1 MTKIR
6 KTSYP
11 LINIGTSFLLITFI
25 ILCMI
30 IFSVLSLSSALKDVQ
45 YSKKNAARTTAYY
58 EANNQ
63 AEQQLASID
72 VILHDSD
79 TFKSCLEQLEAND
92 NLTLYTDSTMAQ
104 ATLTY
109 IVSIDEDEALQ
120 VILTL
125 HSKEISDSETT
136 IGYTV
141 TAWNTI
147 STVDWNGNQSLPVLG
162 SE

>member
-1 MTKIR
+1 MTNIR

-11 LINIGTSFLLITFI
+11 PITIGTSFLLIAFI

-45 YSKKNAARTTAYY
+45 YSQKNADRTSAYY

-63 AEQQLASID
+63 AEQHLASID
-72 VILHDSD
+72 ALIHASD
-79 TFKSCLEQLEAND
+79 TFEACLEQLEAND
-92 NLTLYTDSTMAQ
+92 SMTLYTDSAMAQ
-104 ATLTY
+104 AALTY
-109 IVSIDEDEALQ
+109 TVSIDEDEALQ
-120 VILTL
+120 VTLIL
-125 HSKEISDSETT
+125 HSKETGDSETA

-141 TAWNTI
+141 AAWNTI

>member
-45 YSKKNAARTTAYY
+45 YSKKNAARTAAYY

-72 VILHDSD
+72 AVLHESD
-79 TFKSCLEQLEAND
+79 TFKACLEQLEAND
-92 NLTLYTDSTMAQ
+92 DLILYTDSTMAQ

-109 IVSIDEDEALQ
+109 IVSIDENEALQ

-125 HSKEISDSETT
+125 HSNEASDSETT

>member
-45 YSKKNAARTTAYY
+45 YSKKNAARTAAYY
-58 EANNQ
+58 EANNE

-72 VILHDSD
+72 AVLHESD
-79 TFKSCLEQLEAND
+79 TFKACLEQLEAND
-92 NLTLYTDSTMAQ
+92 DLILYTDSTMAQ

-125 HSKEISDSETT
+125 HSIVSSDSKTT

>member
-1 MTKIR
+1 MTKVR

-11 LINIGTSFLLITFI
+11 PINIGTSLLLITFI

-45 YSKKNAARTTAYY
+45 YSQKNAARTAAYY
-58 EANNQ
+58 KANNQ

-72 VILHDSD
+72 AILHTSD
-79 TFKSCLEQLEAND
+79 TFEACLLQLEAND
-92 NLTLYTDSTMAQ
+92 SLTLYTDSTMAQ
-104 ATLTY
+104 ANLTY
-109 IVSIDEDEALQ
+109 FVAIDENEALQ
-120 VILTL
+120 VTLTL
-125 HSKEISDSETT
+125 YSNEIEDSDAT
-136 IGYTV
+136 IEYSI